1 MVEFNGRIV
10 LRNDTTANWTANKNT
25 VLLKGETGFEFHE
38 DGSVTMKVG
47 DGVKTWGQL
56 EPFAPG
62 SASKTNFYEA
72 ELQEGES
79 DIQALTR
86 VVGEN
91 ELVKGDIGVVKK
103 LIYNDK
109 YEYTAHYYD
118 ATWKALDGNYN
129 AENVY
134 FDKDLLTTSAIG
146 NITLSNGQATISAK
160 GKNLKQVF
168 DTIFVEEKNPSI
180 TQPSVSVSLPQAKAY
195 EVGTKVTPS
204 YTATLNAGSYSY
216 GPATGIVATSWA
228 VSDTDSNNAV
238 TNTGSFPEITVGD
251 GTNYKITAIAQ
262 YEDGA
267 IPNTNTGNPYPSG
280 QIKKGSKTGASG
292 TITGYRNSFYG
303 TLEEKTEPDSS
314 VIRGLQNKSN
324 KALANGAKFT
334 VSIPVGALRVVIAYP
349 AILRDVTSIT
359 DVNGMNAEI
368 KGSFT
373 KTTKSV
379 TDAAGVNPIDYK
391 VFTLD
396 FANANDTQNNFSVT
410 I

>member
-109 YEYTAHYYD
+109 YEYTAYYYD

-251 GTNYKITAIAQ
+251 GTNYKITAVAQ

-303 TLEEKTEPDSS
+303 TL
-314 VIRGLQNKSN
+314 
-324 KALANGAKFT
+324 GAKFT

-349 AILRDVTSIT
+349 ATLRDVTSIT

-379 TDAAGVNPIDYK
+379 TDAAGANPIDYK

>member
-10 LRNDTTANWTANKNT
+10 LRNGSSANWTTNKDA
-25 VLLKGETGFEFHE
+25 VLLKGEVGFEFHD
-38 DGSVTMKVG
+38 DGSVTMKIG

-86 VVGEN
+86 VVGET

-103 LIYNDK
+103 LIHNDK
-109 YEYTAHYYD
+109 YEYTAYYYD
-118 ATWKALDGNYN
+118 TTWKALDGNYN

-146 NITLSNGQATISAK
+146 NITLSNGQATISAQ

-168 DTIFVEEKNPSI
+168 DTIFVAEKNPST

-204 YTATLNAGSYSY
+204 YTATLNAGSYTY
-216 GPATGIVATSWA
+216 GPATGITATSWA
-228 VSDTDSNNAV
+228 ISDTNSNSA
-238 TNTGSFPEITVGD
+238 TSNTGSFSEITIED
-251 GTNYKITAIAQ
+251 GTNYKITAVAQ

-267 IPNTNTGNPYPSG
+267 IPVTNTGNPYPTG
-280 QIKKGSKTGASG
+280 QIKKGSKTGSSG
-292 TITGYRNSFYG
+292 AITGYRNSFYG
-303 TLEEKTEPDSS
+303 TLEAKTEPDST
-314 VIRGLQNKSN
+314 VIRSLNKSN

-334 VSIPVGALRVVIAYP
+334 VSIPVGALRVIIAYP
-349 AILRDVTSIT
+349 ATLRDVTSIL

>member
-10 LRNDTTANWTANKNT
+10 LRNDSSANWTTNKDA
-25 VLLKGETGFEFHE
+25 VLLKGEVGFEFHD

-47 DGVKTWGQL
+47 DGVKTWEQL
-56 EPFAPG
+56 SPFEPG
-62 SASKTNFYEA
+62 KTSSTNFYEA
-72 ELQEGES
+72 ESQEGED
-79 DIQALTR
+79 DIAALTR
-86 VVGEN
+86 VVGEA
-91 ELVKGDIGVVKK
+91 ELAKGDIGVVKK
-103 LIYNDK
+103 LIHNDK
-109 YEYTAHYYD
+109 YEYTAYYYD
-118 ATWKALDGNYN
+118 TTWKALDGNYN

-146 NITLSNGQATISAK
+146 NITLSNGQATIPVQ

-168 DTIFVEEKNPSI
+168 DTIFVAEKNPST

-204 YTATLNAGSYSY
+204 YTATLNAGSYTY
-216 GPATGIVATSWA
+216 GPATGITATSWA
-228 VSDTDSNNAV
+228 ISDTNSNSA
-238 TNTGSFPEITVGD
+238 TSNTGSFSEITIED
-251 GTNYKITAIAQ
+251 GTNYKITAVAQ

-267 IPNTNTGNPYPSG
+267 IPVTNTGNPYPTG
-280 QIKKGSKTGASG
+280 QIKKGSKTGSSG
-292 TITGYRNSFYG
+292 AITGYRNTFYG
-303 TLEEKTEPDSS
+303 TLEAKTEPDST
-314 VIRGLQNKSN
+314 VIRSLNKSN

-334 VSIPVGALRVVIAYP
+334 VSIPVGALRVIIAYP
-349 AILRDVTSIT
+349 ATLRDVTSIL

-368 KGSFT
+368 KSSFV

-379 TDAAGVNPIDYK
+379 ADAAGTNPIDYK

-396 FANANDTQNNFSVT
+396 FAKANDTQNSFSVT

>member
-10 LRNDTTANWTANKNT
+10 LRNDSSANWTTNKYA
-25 VLLKGETGFEFHE
+25 VLLKGEVGFEFHD

-47 DGVKTWGQL
+47 DGVKTWEQL
-56 EPFAPG
+56 SPFEPG
-62 SASKTNFYEA
+62 KTSSTNFYEA
-72 ELQEGES
+72 ELQEGED
-79 DIQALTR
+79 DIAALTR
-86 VVGEN
+86 VVGEA

-103 LIYNDK
+103 LIHNDK
-109 YEYTAHYYD
+109 YEYAAYYYD
-118 ATWKALDGNYN
+118 TTWKALDGNYN

-146 NITLSNGQATISAK
+146 NITLSNGQATIPAQ

-168 DTIFVEEKNPSI
+168 DTIFVAEKNPST

-195 EVGTKVTPS
+195 EVGMKVTPS
-204 YTATLNAGSYSY
+204 YTATLNAGSYTY
-216 GPATGIVATSWA
+216 GPATGITATSWA
-228 VSDTDSNNAV
+228 ISDTNSNSA
-238 TNTGSFPEITVGD
+238 TSNTGSFSEITIED
-251 GTNYKITAIAQ
+251 GTNYKITAVAQ

-267 IPNTNTGNPYPSG
+267 IPVTNTGNPYPAG

-292 TITGYRNSFYG
+292 VITGYRNSFYG
-303 TLEEKTEPDSS
+303 TLEAKTEPDSS
-314 VIRGLQNKSN
+314 VIRGLAKSN

-334 VSIPVGALRVVIAYP
+334 VSIPVNALRVIIAYP
-349 AILRDVTSIT
+349 ATLRDVTSIL

-368 KGSFT
+368 KSSFV

-379 TDAAGVNPIDYK
+379 TDAAGANPIDYK

-396 FANANDTQNNFSVT
+396 FAKANDTQNSYSVT